1 LLQKFQTILRDSSH
15 IGYIRVR
22 INVTKYLKDVRLI
35 KDPEQMDQFQKRWED
50 FSTVISPSEPRKE
63 NVWLENYGELVQ

>member
-22 INVTKYLKDVRLI
+22 INVAKYLKDVRLI